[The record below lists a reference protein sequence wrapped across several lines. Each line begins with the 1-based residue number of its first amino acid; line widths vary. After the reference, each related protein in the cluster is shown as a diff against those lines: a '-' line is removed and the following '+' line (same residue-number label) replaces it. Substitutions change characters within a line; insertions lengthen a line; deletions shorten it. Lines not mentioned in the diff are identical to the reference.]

1 MLYNLKDILKY
12 SKQLNLLYVEDEKNI
27 REETKDILE
36 NIFKEIITCVD
47 GEDGFNKFQQN
58 KHIDLVLTD
67 INMPKVNGIE
77 MIEKIRSINTQIP
90 ILVLSAHSDI
100 NYFIDTIKLGIDGY
114 ILKPIESKQL
124 FSIIKKTI
132 HKISLQKENEEYKH
146 NLELKVE
153 EEIQKREYQEK
164 ILMQQSKLAS
174 MGEMMDAVAH
184 QWKQPLNIINMR
196 VDMLQYDFKDEII
209 DEKYIDDFIDRF
221 KFQMKH
227 IVNTLDEFR
236 NFFRPNKASKKFS
249 ISNSIDSTLLL
260 VKDEFLKNR
269 ITFLKDI
276 KDDGI
281 ILGSPN
287 DFKHLILN
295 IINNSKDA
303 FIENDIQN
311 RTIHIDLFKI
321 DETIRL
327 EIYDNAGGIPNNVI
341 DNIFNANVTTK
352 EEGKGTGIGL
362 YMSKQIANKH
372 RGEIYVENINNG
384 VKFIFVTSL
393 KELNNEK

>member
-1 MLYNLKDILKY
+1 MQHSLQKVLEY
-12 SKQLNLLYVEDEKNI
+12 SKQLTLLYVEDEDNI
-27 REETKDILE
+27 REETKNILE
-36 NIFKEIITCVD
+36 NMFCTTITAVD
-47 GEDGFNKFQQN
+47 GEDGLKKFQQN
-58 KHIDLVLTD
+58 PHIDLILTD
-67 INMPKVNGIE
+67 INMPKVNGID
-77 MIEKIRSINTQIP
+77 MIKKIRSQNTQIP
-90 ILVLSAHSDI
+90 ILVLSAHSDV

-114 ILKPIESKQL
+114 ILKPIEIKQL
-124 FSIIKKTI
+124 FYSIEKVT

-164 ILMQQSKLAS
+164 ILMHQSKLAA

-196 VDMLQYDFKDEII
+196 IDMLQYDFEDNII
-209 DEKYIDDFIDRF
+209 DDKYIDEFIGKF

-236 NFFRPNKASKKFS
+236 DFFRPNKVSKEFK
-249 ISNSIDSTLLL
+249 ISKSIDSTLLL
-260 VKDEFLKNR
+260 VSDEFIKNK
-269 ITFLKDI
+269 IEFIKNI
-276 KDDGI
+276 KDDGVI
-281 ILGSPN
+281 YGNEN

-303 FIENDIQN
+303 FNENNIQDREIN
-311 RTIHIDLFKI
+311 INLFKN
-321 DETIRL
+321 DETITL

-352 EEGKGTGIGL
+352 EEGTGTGIGL
-362 YMSKQIANKH
+362 YMSKQIASKH
-372 RGEIYVENINNG
+372 SGKLYVQNIENG
-384 VKFIFVTSL
+384 AKFIFETSV
-393 KELNNEK
+393 KEINYEK